1 MTNAVFTK
9 TLGRVLGRP
18 TVAPVPAF
26 ALRLAL
32 GEMADATLLAST
44 RVRPERLLATRLPLP
59 LPRARGRAPARPGE
73 ARVSETKPDVVIVGA
88 GLAGLACALR
98 LHETGARVRVLEAS
112 DGVGGRVRTDVVD
125 GFRLDRGFQVL
136 LTAYPE
142 ARRVL
147 DYPALDLRPFLPGAL
162 VRHSSRFHEFSD
174 PWRRPSRLWPT
185 LTAGVGTLADRFRM
199 VRFRGRTQR
208 GSLEDLFLRPET
220 SAAERLHAEG
230 FSAEMIDAFFR
241 PFFGGILLDRSLSA
255 SSRMLEFVFRM
266 MAEGDVALPAAGM
279 GAIPEQMAA
288 RLPAGTIRLGARVAS
303 AGPREVRLDSGEA
316 IGGDA
321 VVIATEGPEAARL
334 AGLPAPGSRPVTCL
348 YFAAERAPVAEPI
361 LVLDGDGTGPVN
373 NLCFPTQVAPGVRAG
388 RRHAR
393 VGQRRGRG
401 RPRRRGGG
409 PRKGGPRPDGGLV
422 RRRSPRLAPPADVPH
437 PPRAAGAAAGRPRA
451 RRAAGPPR
459 ERPLR
464 LRRPPRHGLAPR
476 RDALGPPRRGGGA
489 AHPEALRP

>member
-1 MTNAVFTK
+1 
-9 TLGRVLGRP
+9 
-18 TVAPVPAF
+18 
-26 ALRLAL
+26 
-32 GEMADATLLAST
+32 
-44 RVRPERLLATRLPLP
+44 
-59 LPRARGRAPARPGE
+59 
-73 ARVSETKPDVVIVGA
+73 VSETRPDVVIVGA

-98 LHETGARVRVLEAS
+98 LHETGARLRVLEAS

-162 VRHSSRFHEFSD
+162 VRHSSHFHEFSD

-199 VRFRGRTQR
+199 VRFRSRTQR

-266 MAEGDVALPAAGM
+266 MAGGDVVLPAAGM

-288 RLPAGTIRLGARVAS
+288 RLPAGTIRLGAHVAS

-334 AGLPAPGSRPVTCL
+334 GGLPAPGSRPVTCL

-373 NLCFPTQVAPGVRAG
+373 NLCFPTQAAPGYGPPGATLVSASVVGGAAGDAGEATLERAVRTQMEGWFGAEVRG
-388 RRHAR
+388 WRHLRTYHIRHAQPE
-393 VGQRRGRG
+393 QRPGALEPAE
-401 RPRRRGGG
+401 RPVRLES
-409 PRKGGPRPDGGLV
+409 GLFV
-422 RRRSPRLAPPADVPH
+422 CGDHRDTASLH
-437 PPRAAGAAAGRPRA
+437 GAMLSG
-451 RRAAGPPR
+451 RRAAEAVHPEPPR
-459 ERPLR
+459 S
-464 LRRPPRHGLAPR
+464 
-476 RDALGPPRRGGGA
+476 
-489 AHPEALRP
+489 